1 MAKLFCTQ
9 NSKCMEI
16 VLLGNY
22 LLDLVKKE
30 FLFDS
35 RYFMLLSTMIKLIGQ
50 NKMSLQDVHLQE
62 GQMKR

>member
-9 NSKCMEI
+9 NSKCMGI

-22 LLDLVKKE
+22 LLDLLKKE

-35 RYFMLLSTMIKLIGQ
+35 RYFMLLSNMIKLIGQ
-50 NKMSLQDVHLQE
+50 NKVSLQDVSIY
-62 GQMKR
+62 GKDK

>member
-1 MAKLFCTQ
+1 
-9 NSKCMEI
+9 MEI

-50 NKMSLQDVHLQE
+50 NKMSLQDVSIYR
-62 GQMKR
+62 KDK

>member
-1 MAKLFCTQ
+1 
-9 NSKCMEI
+9 MEI